1 MMEQTALCRAWRGI
15 LATDLY
21 AFLERAFRDI
31 DKRLNLIPAPYVELL
46 TQALSDV
53 ALGKELRLIINLPP
67 RHLKSVIASVA
78 FPAWLL
84 GNDPSKRIAVIS
96 HSQSLANDLAIRC
109 HRLTEMSWYREN
121 FPSMRLAPDRN
132 RTLDF
137 ETTQGGGRF
146 AASMDTGVTG
156 RGFDVIIIDDPL
168 SAQDARSEAA
178 RDNVIS
184 TYEAMLASRL
194 DNPAR
199 GAVVVVHQRLHEND
213 LSGYLLSRGGW
224 RHISLPLVAE
234 ATTTYQLPS
243 GLWVRR
249 AGEPLVPEFW
259 PPDVIRDTRAKGAGI
274 FAAQYQQNPSATEG
288 DLIERR
294 HIRTFDKLPLGA
306 KEIVLSFD
314 TATKTGDN
322 SSYSVGLVIA
332 RDETRHYVIDI
343 FRARVDPVELRDAAL
358 RLIARYRPQKILIED
373 ASSGTSLHAMLRERN
388 HRADLW
394 PTRARN
400 KEERL
405 QSVLHYF
412 VEGRVFI
419 KADEVWTVDLISEW
433 MRFPLAR
440 HDDQVDAM
448 SQYLTW
454 YQESRPVPFHLA
466 KGLSQEDRV
475 AAKFFGS
482 PPRKGEHPM
491 RPRHGRQFLLR
502 PR

>member
-1 MMEQTALCRAWRGI
+1 
-15 LATDLY
+15 
-21 AFLERAFRDI
+21 
-31 DKRLNLIPAPYVELL
+31 
-46 TQALSDV
+46 
-53 ALGKELRLIINLPP
+53 
-67 RHLKSVIASVA
+67 
-78 FPAWLL
+78 
-84 GNDPSKRIAVIS
+84 
-96 HSQSLANDLAIRC
+96 
-109 HRLTEMSWYREN
+109 
-121 FPSMRLAPDRN
+121 
-132 RTLDF
+132 
-137 ETTQGGGRF
+137 
-146 AASMDTGVTG
+146 MDTGVTG

-243 GLWVRR
+243 GPWVRR

-332 RDETRHYVIDI
+332 RDETRHYVINV

-358 RLIARYRPQKILIED
+358 SLIAQYRPRKILIED
-373 ASSGTSLHAMLRERN
+373 ASSGRRSTPCYGSGTIG
-388 HRADLW
+388 
-394 PTRARN
+394 P
-400 KEERL
+400 
-405 QSVLHYF
+405 SS
-412 VEGRVFI
+412 G
-419 KADEVWTVDLISEW
+419 
-433 MRFPLAR
+433 
-440 HDDQVDAM
+440 
-448 SQYLTW
+448 
-454 YQESRPVPFHLA
+454 RPVLA
-466 KGLSQEDRV
+466 TRKSDCKVCCTTSSRAGCSSRV
-475 AAKFFGS
+475 MKYGRSISSMSGCVS
-482 PPRKGEHPM
+482 P
-491 RPRHGRQFLLR
+491 
-502 PR
+502 